1 MAFGPGEAPSSE
13 AGLCMGARALRVGLA
28 WSLSPDCH
36 ARGAWRSACA
46 RGLRPRPDTASLTRP
61 LGAGRAAVARP
72 SPEGG
77 LGVMQAAP
85 CAWLYVFA
93 AAGPAVRVA
102 FDGHGGLLFL
112 PFLRPGSCELHP
124 VRGEQASAC
133 WRELGSI
140 CRPLG
145 EALNFKAPHR
155 APQTGSCGRQS
166 RGRNRPSSPATLST
180 WR

>member
-1 MAFGPGEAPSSE
+1 MDQERP
-13 AGLCMGARALRVGLA
+13 RALRRNSA
-28 WSLSPDCH
+28 W
-36 ARGAWRSACA
+36 G
-46 RGLRPRPDTASLTRP
+46 RGLWGWGWPGACPQTAT
-61 LGAGRAAVARP
+61 LGEPGALPARAAFALALTPPRLRARWPLAAASARP

-93 AAGPAVRVA
+93 VAGPAVRVA

-124 VRGEQASAC
+124 VLGEQASAC

-166 RGRNRPSSPATLST
+166 GGRNRPSSLATLST